1 VKTSRE
7 STIAEVK
14 RVLAAF
20 EARQPLPQDGDGPSG
35 GDSGY
40 YPFAAG
46 YLHSTLSVII
56 MELERDNDQ

>member
-1 VKTSRE
+1 MKTSNDR
-7 STIAEVK
+7 TIAEVK

-20 EARQPLPQDGDGPSG
+20 EAGQPLPQDGDGPSG

-46 YLHSTLSVII
+46 YLHSTLSGII
-56 MELERDNDQ
+56 MALEIGDDQ

>member
-7 STIAEVK
+7 STIAEVN

-20 EARQPLPQDGDGPSG
+20 DARQPLPADGYGPSG
-35 GDSGY
+35 GDRGY

-46 YLHSTLSVII
+46 YLHSALSGLL